1 MRLWVFVKK
10 VYMLME
16 LFNKH
21 VYIVRIQES
30 IMYEEFNLASSYS
43 MVLIPASQFCVRS
56 DSSLGLILI
65 LTSLGI
71 RTDSHSV

>member
-30 IMYEEFNLASSYS
+30 IMYEEFNLATAWF
-43 MVLIPASQFCVRS
+43 LFRPANSV
-56 DSSLGLILI
+56 LGLIP
-65 LTSLGI
+65 
-71 RTDSHSV
+71 V